1 MAERATSPHDIAG
14 RIAGFER
21 WHYRFELDGHVTPI
35 ADPTRVNRHRQRK
48 RYFFDPMVGLFD
60 GSLAG
65 KRVLDLGCNAGF
77 WSLAAIEAGAG
88 FVLGIDGRQMHV
100 DQANL
105 VFEIKKVE
113 PARYRFEA
121 ANVYDFDLARFGPF
135 DIVLNLGL
143 MYHISKHVELMEKI
157 ADVNDDL
164 MVVDTGLARIPGS
177 YLKIRYE
184 NVESPRNAVDY
195 ELVMSPTQKA
205 VHDIAGQFGYRVV
218 TLKPEFTDWTG
229 SREYRY
235 GRRRAFLCAKQT
247 DLGGL
252 RAPTEPVRSRPQ
264 LQDLSWAAQKY
275 AGRARKRL
283 LGR

>member
-1 MAERATSPHDIAG
+1 MSDRLMTREEIRSK
-14 RIAGFER
+14 IAGFDR
-21 WHYRFELDGHVTPI
+21 WHYEFDLGGEKTPI

-48 RYFFDPMVGLFD
+48 RYFFEPMVHLFG

-65 KRVLDLGCNAGF
+65 KRVLDLGCNAGY
-77 WSLAAIEAGAG
+77 WSLSAIEAGAES
-88 FVLGIDGRQMHV
+88 VLGVDGRQMHI

-105 VFEIKKVE
+105 VFGVKGID
-113 PARYRFEA
+113 PDRYNFEV
-121 ANVYDFDLARFGPF
+121 ANIYDFDFARFGPF

-157 ADVNDDL
+157 SEVNSDF
-164 MVVDTGLARIPGS
+164 MVVDTGLARVPGS
-177 YLKIRYE
+177 YLKVRYE

-205 VHDIAGQFGYRVV
+205 VHDIAGQFGYSVV

-235 GRRRAFLCAKQT
+235 GRRRAFFCAKET
-247 DLGGL
+247 DLSNL
-252 RAPTEPVRSRPQ
+252 RVPTEPVRTRIQ
-264 LQDLSWAAQKY
+264 WQDVSWAAQKY
-275 AGRARKRL
+275 AT
-283 LGR
+283 LGRKKIGR